1 MKEIKRIMFTGDSV
15 TDCNRARPVGDG
27 AGQVGDSYVAN
38 LFTWVWARNPE
49 NNLRFL
55 NTATS
60 GDTSRRLLS
69 RFDDEVLAFKPD
81 HLFIMIGIN
90 DCWRYFDDCSVKPEI
105 HIPPEESAANVEEM
119 IKKTLDIGAVPVII
133 SPIFFDLNKNDPM
146 RAKCDE
152 LNRLFK
158 ETAKKYSVDFI
169 DVQSVA
175 DKYLE
180 KASSYILTGDRVHPK
195 AVGKAL
201 IADTVYASDAFQ
213 KLLK

>member
-60 GDTSRRLLS
+60 GDTTRRLLG
-69 RFDDEVLAFKPD
+69 RFDEEVLAFDPEY
-81 HLFIMIGIN
+81 LFIMIGVN
-90 DCWRYFDDCSVKPEI
+90 DCWRYFDDCMVKPEC
-105 HIPPEESAANVEEM
+105 HIPAEESEANLEEM
-119 IKKTLDIGAVPVII
+119 IKKTIAKGAVPVII
-133 SPIFFDLNKNDPM
+133 SPIFFDLNRRDPM

-152 LNRLFK
+152 LNERFSKL
-158 ETAKKYSVDFI
+158 AKKYSLDFI

-180 KASSYILTGDRVHPK
+180 KASSYVLTGDRVHPK

-201 IADTVYASDAFQ
+201 IADVIYGHPAFQ